1 MQRLSLFSISMR
13 VLVAGALIFLA
24 ARCDQS
30 IDPIVGED
38 RPFTLWGFLD
48 ANADTQRVRVFSI
61 EERLGTDRK
70 GPIDA
75 EVFSTRVGSGES
87 IQWTDEE
94 VLFPDSSVG
103 HVFFAPFQAEF
114 EETYQL
120 SVRRSDGATSTVEVT
135 IPPKV
140 RVELVDAPDRII
152 VPVIIHGKP
161 PSLVGV
167 NVLYDAA
174 TIPPAN
180 PWPPGTPAVP
190 GHPLAVTVPYGE
202 PEEVTPNEII
212 YEVNLRTDFEI
223 VQNTY
228 TLNCLSPDHIG
239 LRRIK
244 FQFMAADEQ
253 WIPPGGSFDP
263 NILVEPGTFSN
274 VENGYGFFGG
284 GYTVS
289 EGWLPTLV
297 VQRAVGFRTT
307 APCPMTPANIPECQI
322 PPEPCF
328 DHN

>member
-1 MQRLSLFSISMR
+1 MR

-114 EETYQL
+114 AETYQAVG
-120 SVRRSDGATSTVEVT
+120 SSFGRRNFDGRSDHSTEGSRRAGRCSRSNHCAGDYPRQAAELGRGECT
-135 IPPKV
+135 IRCGHNPSG
-140 RVELVDAPDRII
+140 RIR
-152 VPVIIHGKP
+152 G
-161 PSLVGV
+161 L
-167 NVLYDAA
+167 
-174 TIPPAN
+174 PAL
-180 PWPPGTPAVP
+180 PAVP

-223 VQNTY
+223 VQDTY

-253 WIPPGGSFDP
+253 WIPPGGAFDP